1 MGVML
6 MLLSD
11 HSKLVD
17 SWRDIPSKL
26 SDPRV
31 QLDAINMEI
40 AVKQAMAEKIMGEV
54 AALIQRRRE
63 LIREILK

>member
-1 MGVML
+1 ML

-17 SWRDIPSKL
+17 SCRDTSSKL

-40 AVKQAMAEKIMGEV
+40 AVKQAMAEKLMGEV

-63 LIREILK
+63 LIKEVLK